1 MTISSLFLFLLASEV
16 KFHSTNIKKIPTVSI
31 YSLKPVYTF
40 LYTIINDNV
49 LASFVQKKKKGFE
62 IWRSKKQSFLLTY
75 ATLKPPHPL
84 YAIVR
89 IWVDPSPSPLCVRTM
104 WINNNLLITKI
115 RNSWIYHKIKKCFFL
130 KQVNRSTCHLNTN
143 WNKATRLLELERL
156 LRHSHMSSKQTGLVV
171 IKGPLQPSRNKTW
184 FQFFSIGK

>member
-16 KFHSTNIKKIPTVSI
+16 KFHSTNIKKISMVSI
-31 YSLKPVYTF
+31 YSLKQVYTF
-40 LYTIINDNV
+40 LYTIVNDNV

-104 WINNNLLITKI
+104 WINNKNKKFINLSQNQKV
-115 RNSWIYHKIKKCFFL
+115 FL
-130 KQVNRSTCHLNTN
+130 SKTGQLVN
-143 WNKATRLLELERL
+143 
-156 LRHSHMSSKQTGLVV
+156 MSFKH
-171 IKGPLQPSRNKTW
+171 
-184 FQFFSIGK
+184 